1 MWLRRAAA
9 TSPQV
14 PTILAGLTS
23 ELALTGDDT
32 EARDAGPIPHA
43 GKHPPRTIEQWDYL
57 PDDDDAFSEISP
69 AVQKRVAQG
78 RHGGMVNST
87 DSI

>member
-1 MWLRRAAA
+1 MWLRRATA

-14 PTILAGLTS
+14 PTVLAGLTS

-32 EARDAGPIPHA
+32 EARDAGPIPRA

-57 PDDDDAFSEISP
+57 PDDDAFPRLHLRFKSGLRK
-69 AVQKRVAQG
+69 A
-78 RHGGMVNST
+78 GMPEW
-87 DSI
+87 